1 MHGTAQHSDGFS
13 FGAHGSFSFPHSYYP
28 PKDGRA
34 GGIASPFLALTAHTL
49 FLFLALFLFFLLR
62 TIMNRYG
69 AYLAK
74 EHYVSGEIVQ
84 QHSNGM
90 TSNVYDHLVSS
101 DLAPIDH

>member
-1 MHGTAQHSDGFS
+1 
-13 FGAHGSFSFPHSYYP
+13 
-28 PKDGRA
+28 
-34 GGIASPFLALTAHTL
+34 
-49 FLFLALFLFFLLR
+49 
-62 TIMNRYG
+62 MNRYG